1 MMPGGRERQRIAR
14 QVRLGERQE
23 AAQAVVEDEHG
34 VLALHLDAAAPVVD
48 LVPQVAGPCELDQAA
63 LLHAAPERQQRRIEA
78 GRAGEQQGDPTPGLR
93 RVDQP

>member
-1 MMPGGRERQRIAR
+1 MMPADAKRQRIAR

-23 AAQAVVEDEHG
+23 ATQAVVEDEHG

-48 LVPQVAGPCELDQAA
+48 LVPQVPGTRQLDQAA

-78 GRAGEQQGDPTPGLR
+78 RRAGEQQGDPAPGLR